1 MTRQWALVPPHDG
14 LTARGP
20 VQSGLRRATSTTG
33 QNGVTYRCNSQRSV
47 AVGFGEVPVE
57 GPLAARHLSAHD
69 VSLDLHRGVG
79 DRDEPRG
86 VSVGV
91 ITRGVSA
98 RAGLGCQ
105 SEVDPGDHD
114 SGR

>member
-1 MTRQWALVPPHDG
+1 MATRSSACEKNSDQRACLSTLGRLSLPCMTPVRAERVP
-14 LTARGP
+14 LAR
-20 VQSGLRRATSTTG
+20 
-33 QNGVTYRCNSQRSV
+33 
-47 AVGFGEVPVE
+47 
-57 GPLAARHLSAHD
+57 PLAARHLSAHD

>member
-1 MTRQWALVPPHDG
+1 MTSP
-14 LTARGP
+14 
-20 VQSGLRRATSTTG
+20 STSI
-33 QNGVTYRCNSQRSV
+33 VVSV
-47 AVGFGEVPVE
+47 IVMNPAV
-57 GPLAARHLSAHD
+57 
-69 VSLDLHRGVG
+69 
-79 DRDEPRG
+79 

-91 ITRGVSA
+91 ITMGVSA